1 MSRTLTPITLIALLL
16 TIAVIP
22 AIYSHENDEL
32 VKNTIR
38 KIEKQRLKALVDADI
53 VTARRL
59 HADDFQLISPDGS
72 VFSKEQY
79 LSIIES
85 GKLDYKVWEPGE
97 ITVRLYSNV
106 AVIRYKDLKWD
117 LSFEGEPSKNTC
129 GWHTDLYEKRKGQWQ
144 VVWSQASR

>member
-1 MSRTLTPITLIALLL
+1 MSRTLNPISLIVLLL
-16 TIAVIP
+16 TIMVIP
-22 AIYSHENDEL
+22 AIHSQENDESI
-32 VKNTIR
+32 KNTIR
-38 KIEKQRLKALVDADI
+38 NVERQRLKALVQGDI
-53 VTARRL
+53 ATARRL

-79 LSIIES
+79 LSSIES
-85 GKLDYKVWEPGE
+85 GKLDYKVWDPGE
-97 ITVRLYSNV
+97 ITVRLYGNA

-117 LSFEGEPSKNTC
+117 LFFEGEHLKYTA